1 MLQMNSLIQFI
12 TKANEIESINQVTI
26 IQSLALDMEKPQNEN
41 HQQNH
46 FTTTAT
52 AAQQ

>member
-1 MLQMNSLIQFI
+1 
-12 TKANEIESINQVTI
+12 
-26 IQSLALDMEKPQNEN
+26 MEKPQNEN

-52 AAQQ
+52 AAQQLQHLLNKQSNLT